1 VDSLGSPDYLFTDR
15 VALASCNYDLC
26 SLLVSHYY
34 GRGPRRQRSGA
45 PNGRGPGFIEP
56 AEPMEIKSNN
66 AALIVLLSFLLTRL
80 SHIGA
85 NKTFS
90 DISKRDF
97 FLEEMRM

>member
-1 VDSLGSPDYLFTDR
+1 MHLR
-15 VALASCNYDLC
+15 LATMTCARCL
-26 SLLVSHYY
+26 SHIITV
-34 GRGPRRQRSGA
+34 GAPRRQRSGA
-45 PNGRGPGFIEP
+45 PNGREPGFIEP